1 MSKEELEWQ
10 QNSRSRA
17 GFWDSLGRIGV
28 QAGGVELGPGGRR
41 RIGVQVGGGGLG
53 SRREE
58 AQIH

>member
-1 MSKEELEWQ
+1 MGQFGKDWGPGG
-10 QNSRSRA
+10 RS
-17 GFWDSLGRIGV
+17 RIGV
-28 QAGGVELGPGGRR
+28 QAGGGGLGSRLEEEDWGPGGRR